1 MTEQELKKLNRRE
14 LLEMLITQGKKV
26 ERLQKK
32 LNEAESKLRER
43 QIAIEKSGSIA
54 EAALVIN
61 NVFTDAQRAADQ
73 YLENV
78 KLYISTLEQRLMA
91 IGIENPDIAVIMR
104 EIEQRQGEQ

>member
-14 LLEMLITQGKKV
+14 LLEMLIIQGKKV

-32 LNEAESKLRER
+32 LEETEAKLRER
-43 QIAIEKSGSIA
+43 QIAIEISGSIA

-91 IGIENPDIAVIMR
+91 IGIENPDIAAIMR
-104 EIEQRQGEQ
+104 EIEQR